1 MSISPQISTAVMT
14 MPPLSTTIA
23 YAGQSGM
30 YESLVRLDPKVEE
43 RRTVVS
49 EKEVQKLARDLDD
62 ALRPFNTELSFT
74 VDKETEKMVIKIV
87 DSETQ
92 EIVRQIPAED
102 ALRLAS
108 RIKQLLGLL
117 VDGNA

>member
-1 MSISPQISTAVMT
+1 MT
-14 MPPLSTTIA
+14 MPPLSTTFA
-23 YAGQSGM
+23 YSGQPGV
-30 YESLVRLDPKVEE
+30 YEPLVRFDQKVEDG
-43 RRTVVS
+43 RTEVS
-49 EKEVQKLARDLDD
+49 EKEVQRLAQDLDD

-74 VDKETEKMVIKIV
+74 VDKESEKMVIKIV
-87 DSETQ
+87 DCETQ

-108 RIKQLLGLL
+108 RIKHLLGLL

>member
-1 MSISPQISTAVMT
+1 

-30 YESLVRLDPKVEE
+30 YEPLVRRDPKVEE
-43 RRTVVS
+43 RRTEVS
-49 EKEVQKLARDLDD
+49 EKEARQLAQDLND

-74 VDKETEKMVIKIV
+74 VDKDTEKVVIKIV

-102 ALRLAS
+102 TLRLAS

>member
-1 MSISPQISTAVMT
+1 MSISPQISTAVGT

-30 YESLVRLDPKVEE
+30 YEPLVRRDPKVEE
-43 RRTVVS
+43 RRTEVS
-49 EKEVQKLARDLDD
+49 EKEARQLAQDLND

-74 VDKETEKMVIKIV
+74 VDKDTEKVVIKIV

-102 ALRLAS
+102 TLRLAS